1 MLFRKLNAKYSPLI
15 AEATTPL
22 ATPVTPQFVMPIY
35 SMGSGGQTPHRQQP
49 PFLLFSPLP
58 TPPPFHHL
66 APPAISAMPGTPIIP
81 NTPTL
86 PVTPIIP
93 NAPALPGT
101 PTMMLRYPGHSISF
115 SQILSSDYERDHP

>member
-1 MLFRKLNAKYSPLI
+1 
-15 AEATTPL
+15 
-22 ATPVTPQFVMPIY
+22 
-35 SMGSGGQTPHRQQP
+35 MGSGGQTPHRQQP

-101 PTMMLRYPGHSISF
+101 PTVMLRYPGHSISF
-115 SQILSSDYERDHP
+115 SQILSRMMKDATHETLSYNNFLKLVSSENDN